1 MHEYLSWMAAHTAT
15 KWCNDSADL
24 NDLRRAFDAG
34 AVGCTTNPPLSYLAL
49 TASPD
54 AFAAERAALTAAGD
68 ERVAELIGIVVRPI
82 ARLLTPVFDRSAG
95 DQGYVRAQVQPGLAD
110 DAEAMI
116 AMGRLFASWAP
127 NVMVKIPGTAAGVIA
142 LEELAAAGIPTTPTV
157 NTTIS
162 QIVAVAEA
170 NERGIARARA
180 AGIAPAPSTAAI
192 VLGRLQ
198 DYLAAVSTERDAGVP
213 VYDLECACIAFV
225 KRAYRIFRDRG
236 YAQALMPAAFRCAR
250 QVSELVG
257 SDVVMTIHP
266 SIQEVVAT
274 ADATGAIERD
284 PDAIEGEIDH
294 DAVERVCAAL
304 PEFVEAYEPDALD
317 PAHFRSYGAT
327 AMTLASFDATGW
339 QKLRTL

>member
-1 MHEYLSWMAAHTAT
+1 MHEYLSWMAANTPT
-15 KWCNDSADL
+15 KWCNDSADPG
-24 NDLRRAFDAG
+24 DLHRALDAG
-34 AVGCTTNPPLSYLAL
+34 AVGCTTNPPLSYLAH

-82 ARLLTPVFDRSAG
+82 ARVLTPVYERSAG
-95 DQGYVRAQVQPGLAD
+95 EQGYVRAQVQPGLAD
-110 DAEAMI
+110 DADAMV

-127 NVMVKIPGTAAGVIA
+127 NVMVKIPGTAAGLVA

-180 AGIAPAPSTAAI
+180 AGITPARSTAAI

-198 DYLAAVSTERDAGVP
+198 DYLAAVNTERNAGVS
-213 VYDLECACIAFV
+213 VADLESACLALV

-266 SIQEVVAT
+266 SIQEIVAK
-274 ADATGAIERD
+274 ADSAGAIERD
-284 PDAIEGEIDH
+284 PDAIEDEIDH
-294 DAVERVCAAL
+294 DAVARVLSAL
-304 PEFVEAYEPDALD
+304 PEFAHAYEPDALE
-317 PAHFRSYGAT
+317 PARFGSYGAT